1 MFGVRG
7 HPPAA
12 RRWRHRLRVGSGFM
26 ASPAFTVAAFRPA
39 KLCAPLVAAAFER
52 FVGVAPRLSDGEGLH
67 ELLGGRG
74 EDLQDVE
81 TLLPRGRH
89 DGPEER
95 ENPRA
100 LEGPEAAGDL
110 HLD

>member
-1 MFGVRG
+1 
-7 HPPAA
+7 
-12 RRWRHRLRVGSGFM
+12 M
-26 ASPAFTVAAFRPA
+26 ASPAFTVAAFRLPNS
-39 KLCAPLVAAAFER
+39 APRSSRRRSSASSAWP
-52 FVGVAPRLSDGEGLH
+52 PRLSDGEGLH

-110 HLD
+110 HLDLHHPQILFGEVVGEGHVE